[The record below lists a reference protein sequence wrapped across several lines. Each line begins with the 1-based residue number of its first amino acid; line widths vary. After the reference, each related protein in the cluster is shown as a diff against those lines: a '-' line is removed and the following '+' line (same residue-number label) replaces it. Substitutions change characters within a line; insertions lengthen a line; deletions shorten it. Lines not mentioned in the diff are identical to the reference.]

1 MDFFAQQD
9 IARRNTRLL
18 VLLFLGTVLL
28 LVLATNVLVAA
39 FLFFSQD
46 YNIYSGHREGVA
58 GFLSY
63 FSWPQFGTIGLGIT
77 TTVVLVVLAKW
88 MQLSTGGKVVAEGMG
103 GTRVLPQSRD
113 PAERRCLNV
122 VEEMALAAMLK
133 GITFI
138 GDVGHF
144 LLRSTNRVRTGV
156 SNRRGAASPCW
167 V

>member
-28 LVLATNVLVAA
+28 LVLVTNVLMAA
-39 FLFFSQD
+39 FLFSSQD

-77 TTVVLVVLAKW
+77 ATVVLVVLAKW

-103 GTRVLPQSRD
+103 AHGFCRSPETLPS
-113 PAERRCLNV
+113 V
-122 VEEMALAAMLK
+122 
-133 GITFI
+133 
-138 GDVGHF
+138 
-144 LLRSTNRVRTGV
+144 
-156 SNRRGAASPCW
+156 AASMSWKKWHWRPICRCPRCMC
-167 V
+167 